1 MDYDVIIVGGSYAG
15 MSAGLQLARARR
27 KVLVV
32 DAGERRNRFASHSH
46 GFLGQDGRE
55 PGAIGAEARA
65 QLELYS
71 TVSWVEGRAEGA
83 WRIEGGFAVDLST
96 GNLANGRRLVLA
108 AGVSDSLPDIP
119 GLRERWGKSVFHCPY
134 CHGYE
139 LNQGRIGVLAVSEH
153 SMHHGLMLPDWGTTT
168 LFTNGVFVPDA
179 EQLRQLAARGTAVE
193 ATPVREVGGEGADV
207 VLDDGRVIA
216 LDGLFTMP
224 KTSLQIPWA
233 EQLGCELEAGP
244 MGNFIRTDAMKQTTA
259 RGVFA
264 CGDIARAAGS
274 VALSVGDGA
283 MAGAATHRSLMFE
296 AD

>member
-27 KVLVV
+27 KVLVIDV
-32 DAGERRNRFASHSH
+32 GERRNRFAAHSH

-55 PGAIGAEARA
+55 PGAIAAEARE
-65 QLELYS
+65 QLERYPGVTWL
-71 TVSWVEGRAEGA
+71 EGRAEGA
-83 WRIEGGFAVDLST
+83 RRIEGGFAVDLGT
-96 GNLANGRRLVLA
+96 GRVASARRLVLA
-108 AGVSDSLPDIP
+108 AGVSDSLPEIP
-119 GLRERWGKSVFHCPY
+119 GLRQRWGRSVFHCPY

-153 SMHHGLMLPDWGTTT
+153 SMHHALMLPDWGTTT
-168 LFTNGVFVPDA
+168 LFTNGVFTPDA
-179 EQLRQLAARGTAVE
+179 EQIRQLAARGATVE
-193 ATPVREVGGEGADV
+193 AALVREVRGEGADL
-207 VLDDGRVIA
+207 VLDDGRMFE
-216 LDGLFTMP
+216 LDGLFAMP
-224 KTSLQIPWA
+224 RTSLQIPWV

-244 MGNFIRTDAMKQTTA
+244 MGNFVRTDAMKQTTVK
-259 RGVFA
+259 GVFA

>member
-27 KVLVV
+27 KVLVI
-32 DAGERRNRFASHSH
+32 DAGERRNRFAMHSH
-46 GFLGQDGRE
+46 GFLGQDGRGA
-55 PGAIGAEARA
+55 GAIAAEARE
-65 QLELYS
+65 QLERYP
-71 TVSWVEGRAEGA
+71 TVTWVEGRAEGA
-83 WRIEGGFAVDLST
+83 RRIEGGFTVDLGNGDAAST
-96 GNLANGRRLVLA
+96 RRLVLA
-108 AGVSDSLPDIP
+108 AGVSDSLPEIP
-119 GLRERWGKSVFHCPY
+119 GLRQRWGRSVFHCPY

-153 SMHHGLMLPDWGTTT
+153 SMHHALMLPDWGTTT
-168 LFTNGVFVPDA
+168 LFTNGVFTPDA
-179 EQLRQLAARGTAVE
+179 EQLRQLAARGATVE
-193 ATPVREVGGEGADV
+193 AALVREVRGEGADL
-207 VLDDGRVIA
+207 VLDDGRMFE

-224 KTSLQIPWA
+224 RTSLQIPWV

-244 MGNFIRTDAMKQTTA
+244 MGSFVRTDAMKQTTA
-259 RGVFA
+259 KGVFA

-274 VALSVGDGA
+274 VALAVGDGA

>member
-55 PGAIGAEARA
+55 PGAIAAEARA
-65 QLELYS
+65 QLELYQ

-83 WRIEGGFAVDLST
+83 RRIEGGFTVDL
-96 GNLANGRRLVLA
+96 GNGDVATSRRLVLA

-153 SMHHGLMLPDWGTTT
+153 SMHHALMLPDWGTTT

-179 EQLRQLAARGTAVE
+179 EQFRQLAARGVAVE
-193 ATPVREVGGEGADV
+193 VALVREIRGAGTDV

>member
-1 MDYDVIIVGGSYAG
+1 MNYDVIIVGGSYAG
-15 MSAGLQLARARR
+15 ISASLQLARARQ

-32 DAGERRNRFASHSH
+32 DAGERRNRFAASSH
-46 GFLGQDGRE
+46 GFLGQDGRD
-55 PGAIGAEARA
+55 PGAIAAEARA
-65 QLELYS
+65 QLELYP
-71 TVSWVEGRAEGA
+71 TVRWIEGRAEGA
-83 WRIEGGFAVDLST
+83 RRIAGGFAVDIGNAST
-96 GNLANGRRLVLA
+96 ETARRLVLA

-119 GLRERWGKSVFHCPY
+119 GLRERWGRSVFHCPY

-153 SMHHGLMLPDWGTTT
+153 SIHHGLMLPDWGKTT
-168 LFTNGVFVPDA
+168 LFTNGVLFPDA
-179 EQLRQLAARGTAVE
+179 GQLRQLAARGAKVETAR
-193 ATPVREVGGEGADV
+193 VREVRGEGADV
-207 VLDDGRVIA
+207 VLEDGRVLA

-224 KTSLQIPWA
+224 RTSLQIPWV

-244 MGNFIRTDAMKQTTA
+244 MGDFVRTDAMKQTTA
-259 RGVFA
+259 KGVFA

>member
-1 MDYDVIIVGGSYAG
+1 MNFDVVIVGGSYAG
-15 MSAGLQLARARR
+15 ISAGLQLARARR

-32 DAGERRNRFASHSH
+32 DAGERRNRFAAQSH

-55 PGAIGAEARA
+55 PGAIAADART
-65 QLELYS
+65 QLERYPDV
-71 TVSWVEGRAEGA
+71 TWIEGRAEGA
-83 WRIEGGFAVDLST
+83 RRQEGGFAIGLGSGHVEI
-96 GNLANGRRLVLA
+96 GRRLILA

-119 GLRERWGKSVFHCPY
+119 GLRERWGRSVFHCPY

-139 LNQGRIGVLAVSEH
+139 LDQGRIGVLAVSEH

-168 LFTNGVFVPDA
+168 LFTNGAFVPDA
-179 EQLRQLAARGTAVE
+179 DQLRQLATRGTAVE
-193 ATPVREVGGEGADV
+193 TALVREVRGEGADV
-207 VLDDGRVIA
+207 VLDDGRVVA

-224 KTSLQIPWA
+224 RTSLQIPWV
-233 EQLGCELEAGP
+233 EQLGCELETGP
-244 MGNFIRTDAMKQTTA
+244 MGPFIRTDAMKQTTV